1 MTELLIQCL
10 TIALLVLYYLALGLF
25 GHMIA
30 ETVRKR
36 THSDFKARAAYVLS
50 IFLLIALTVSM
61 L

>member
-1 MTELLIQCL
+1 MNLIVQCL
-10 TIALLVLYYLALGLF
+10 TIAILVLYYLTLGLF

-50 IFLLIALTVSM
+50 IFILIALTISI